1 MPSRPWSPAPDAVI
15 VGALLFARA
24 TDLLL
29 SASEPERNAPA
40 RALIAVAFLLYLAYL
55 LLDLAGAHPGRAP
68 LLGWRW
74 ARVGDAGKLGVLL
87 GLIGLTVLLPLA
99 VLVARRARDGRH
111 AHAHDGLVQVEEAAR
126 LLLRGANPYA
136 ASYRDTPMA
145 LVAGDTPALE
155 HLAYLPALPLS
166 AAPGIALVEPLLGWY
181 DHRLAYALAF
191 VVSLALLARLAGP
204 GWPRL
209 ALLALAGLNP
219 FMAGHLA
226 FGLNDAAVLAL
237 VLVAVA
243 ALAADRPIIGGVA
256 VGVAGAMK
264 ATAWPLAPFYAL
276 YLLGRARREAG
287 VEGGRGVLARWARA
301 LAPAALTWLAIVLP
315 FALRDPGA
323 FVADVVGYVGG
334 RSDPPVPAGGV
345 GFSAIVLAALGPAA
359 NDFPYGVAQLLVLVP
374 VLLYTLRRQGA
385 GNTLRAMLTG
395 YAITFLAV
403 SFFAY
408 WFYENYLGY
417 ALVLLALA
425 AFWDPA
431 REPET
436 APAEP
441 SQPAP
446 EYATATRAF

>member
-1 MPSRPWSPAPDAVI
+1 MPQRPWRPAPDTII

-29 SASEPERNAPA
+29 SATEPERNAPA

-55 LLDLAGAHPGRAP
+55 FLDLAGAHPGRAP

-74 ARVGDAGKLGVLL
+74 ARVSDGGKLGLLL

-126 LLLRGANPYA
+126 FLLRGTNPYA

-191 VVSLALLARLAGP
+191 GVSLALLARLAGA

-219 FMAGHLA
+219 FGASHLA
-226 FGLNDAAVLAL
+226 FGLNDVAVLAL

-243 ALAADRPIIGGVA
+243 ALAADRPIIGGAA

-276 YLLGRARREAG
+276 YLLGRVRRETPGPPAR
-287 VEGGRGVLARWARA
+287 VAARWVRA
-301 LAPAALTWLAIVLP
+301 LAPAALTWLALVLP
-315 FALRDPGA
+315 FALRDPAA
-323 FVADVVGYVGG
+323 FVSDVIGYVGG
-334 RSDPPVPAGGV
+334 QSDPPVPAGGV

-359 NDFPYGVAQLLVLVP
+359 NDFPYGVVQLLALVP
-374 VLLYTLRRQGA
+374 VLLYTLRRQAA

-395 YAITFLAV
+395 YALTFLVV

-431 REPET
+431 HESET
-436 APAEP
+436 APA
-441 SQPAP
+441 QPRRPVA
-446 EYATATRAF
+446 EYTTTTTAF